1 MVCKNGT
8 GVSTYCKLEL
18 QLCHFGRNKKTHD
31 PNPIESWVVSHIDK
45 EGSVAVMFG
54 GTVGEKAYFANIF

>member
-1 MVCKNGT
+1 M
-8 GVSTYCKLEL
+8 
-18 QLCHFGRNKKTHD
+18 GRGFPSIANLNYNYVILGEIKKTHD